1 MRILFKNIFYTALI
15 TIVVMPFRAGAQSTL
30 PKLETDITK
39 QPAGEY
45 IVDKTHASVIW
56 RVTHMG
62 LSQYT
67 ARFDVM
73 RGSINLNPAA
83 MAASRVEFTIDAKSV
98 NTGLAPF
105 DKKLQGSDYLDADKN
120 STIAFKSSSIEL
132 GAGNK
137 FKLLGDLT
145 FRGITKPINWDATFN
160 GGQYSKFMQTQQL
173 GFSAKGIVKRSNWD
187 LKTYLDLIG
196 DDVEVAIE
204 VEFLHRPAVLQ

>member
-1 MRILFKNIFYTALI
+1 MHIVLTRVVYAALI
-15 TIVVMPFRAGAQSTL
+15 AIVVIPLYAEAQSTL
-30 PKLETDITK
+30 PKLETDFSK

-45 IVDKTHASVIW
+45 IADKAHSSVIW
-56 RVTHMG
+56 RVAHMG

-83 MAASRVEFTIDAKSV
+83 IAASRVEFTIDAKSV

-105 DKKLQGSDYLDADKN
+105 DKKLHGNDYLDADKHG
-120 STIAFKSSSIEL
+120 TITFKSSSIEPSTN
-132 GAGNK
+132 NK

-145 FRGITKPINWDATFN
+145 FRGITKPITWDATFN
-160 GGQYSKFMQTQQL
+160 GGQYSKFMQAHQL

-196 DDVEVAIE
+196 DDVEVTIE

>member
-1 MRILFKNIFYTALI
+1 MPIFFKRVVLAAVI
-15 TIVVMPFRAGAQSTL
+15 TIVAIPFGASAQSSL
-30 PKLETDITK
+30 PKLETDVAK

-45 IVDKTHASVIW
+45 IVDKAHASVIW

-73 RGSINLNPAA
+73 RGTLNLNPAA

-105 DKKLQGSDYLDADKN
+105 DKKLQSNDYLDADRN
-120 STIAFKSSSIEL
+120 GTITFKSSNIEL
-132 GAGNK
+132 GTGNK

-145 FRGITKPINWDATFN
+145 FRGITKPISWDATFN
-160 GGQYSKFMQTQQL
+160 GGHYSKFMQAHQL

-196 DDVEVAIE
+196 DDVEVTIE
-204 VEFLHRPAVLQ
+204 VEFLHRPEVLQ